1 MVSQRLTGAS
11 VFCITGATR
20 LTEAWFRWRMRGC
33 NVLARSEIGWSNL
46 DGFPKGDRVSSFR
59 RGVECCSR
67 QTVKMGISLP
77 SADFRLVSLDA
88 LVRMKLTAFR
98 DKDRTHLR
106 DLIEVGLVDATW
118 VPRLP
123 SELAMRLQKLLDTP
137 EG

>member
-1 MVSQRLTGAS
+1 M
-11 VFCITGATR
+11 
-20 LTEAWFRWRMRGC
+20 
-33 NVLARSEIGWSNL
+33 
-46 DGFPKGDRVSSFR
+46 SSFR

-77 SADFRLVSLDA
+77 SGDFRLVSLDA

-123 SELAMRLQKLLDTP
+123 SHLAMRLQELLDTS